1 MSGTVPPYAAAR
13 ADYGGSHTTGNPGG
27 AVVTSVRVD
36 SPAWDAGIEAGMVV
50 TSVDGVALTDMIEWL
65 WHADGD
71 AVALEVFDPAD
82 ATTSACELE
91 RFPGE
96 DWGLEF
102 AGAVFDGMRTCV
114 NACSFCFMAML
125 PPHMRGTLYIR
136 DDDYRLSFLQG
147 NFVTLTN
154 MSEADVANVIEKQL
168 SPMNVSVHAVS
179 PEVRRRLMG
188 KNAQRGMDVLEQLL
202 AAGIEVH
209 AQIVLCPGI
218 NDGEELTRT
227 LRYFEEHPLIT
238 SVGIVPLGYT
248 RFQKRFSSSYS
259 DDPAAARRVID
270 QVAPF
275 QMRARTRTGRSI
287 FQLSD
292 EFYLDA
298 QLTVPPAGEYDGY
311 PQFYDGIGM
320 IRSFLDETDALLA
333 TDAARLRCIRDELAE
348 RGRHLLVVSGCAAR
362 ETVARLVVHPALGGE
377 VIAIENRYFGGNV
390 DVTGLICGCDLLEQL
405 PAALD
410 DVMLF
415 LPDIIFNADA
425 CTLDGYH
432 RDDIERELGARG
444 AHVVVCPTTPY
455 SLVERIEDGLHA
467 FDLPHESL

>member
-1 MSGTVPPYAAAR
+1 MGGTVPPYAMGR
-13 ADYGGSHTTGNPGG
+13 ADYGGEGATVVPTG
-27 AVVTSVRVD
+27 AVVAAVRED

-50 TSVDGVALTDMIEWL
+50 TTVDGVVLTDMIEWL

-71 AVALEVFDPAD
+71 TVALEVFDPTD

-102 AGAVFDGMRTCV
+102 TGAVFDGMRTCV
-114 NACSFCFMAML
+114 NACTFCFMSML

-154 MSEADVANVIEKQL
+154 MSEADVANVVQKQL

-179 PEVRRRLMG
+179 PQVRRHLMG
-188 KNAQRGMDVLEQLL
+188 RNAQRGMEVLEQLL
-202 AAGIEVH
+202 DAGIEVH

-218 NDGEELTRT
+218 NDGEELDRT
-227 LRYFEEHPLIT
+227 LTYFEEHPLIT

-248 RFQKRFSSSYS
+248 RFQKRFNSSYS
-259 DDPAAARRVID
+259 DDPAAALRVIE

-275 QMRARTRTGRSI
+275 QVRARARTGRSI

-298 QLTVPPAGEYDGY
+298 HLAMPPAEEYDGY

-320 IRSFLDETDALLA
+320 IRSFLDETDGLLA
-333 TDAARLRCIRDELAE
+333 TSELRLHRVRDELAA
-348 RGRHLLVVSGCAAR
+348 RDKRLCVVSGCAAR
-362 ETVARLVVHPALGGE
+362 ETVARLVAHPALGGE
-377 VIAIENRYFGGNV
+377 VIAIENNYFGGNV

-405 PAALD
+405 PASLD

-425 CTLDGYH
+425 RTLDGYH
-432 RDDIERELGARG
+432 RDDIERELGCRG
-444 AHVVVCPTTPY
+444 AHVVVCPTTPAA
-455 SLVERIEDGLHA
+455 LVERIEDELQHIA
-467 FDLPHESL
+467 MPHESL